1 MNLAS
6 DDLTEILQLYARY
19 STAIDTGDGE
29 AFGACFVANGLFDSG
44 IGVHEGREA
53 IGGFATQTH
62 AAMPGMRH
70 NATNIVIDG
79 DGDGQSAR
87 GSTFLI
93 GYLVDGGYKVIV
105 TGRYLD
111 ELTKTSDGWRFS
123 KRLFKADG

>member
-6 DDLTEILQLYARY
+6 DDLIEILQLYARY
-19 STAIDTGDGE
+19 STDIDTGDGE